1 MAFPGASPSR
11 RSRITF
17 GARKND
23 MSDQRKATMAKRQRE
38 MDQKDRVKERE
49 SRRNERRLRIQAR
62 ASLGRSGP
70 EIEPPVAPPANP
82 VFDEDGPRSVAELRA
97 ARLAE
102 EVDSDNPSAERRFG
116 SISEAVDAD

>member
-1 MAFPGASPSR
+1 
-11 RSRITF
+11 
-17 GARKND
+17 

-70 EIEPPVAPPANP
+70 EIEPPAPPVAAAS
-82 VFDEDGPRSVAELRA
+82 FDEDGPRSVAELRA

-102 EVDSDNPSAERRFG
+102 ELDQDGTGGERRFG
-116 SISEAVDAD
+116 SLSEAVDAD